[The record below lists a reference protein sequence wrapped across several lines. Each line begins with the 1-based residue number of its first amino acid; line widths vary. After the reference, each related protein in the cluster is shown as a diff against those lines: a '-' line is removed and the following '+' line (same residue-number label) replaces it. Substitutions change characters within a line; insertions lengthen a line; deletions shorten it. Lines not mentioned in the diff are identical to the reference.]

1 MAKNV
6 VIGTRLKKLRRER
19 GLSQVNL
26 ADRLGISASYLNLIE
41 HNRRS
46 LTVPLL
52 LRISQILNVDP
63 QIFSVQQDSQLI
75 AQLTE
80 ILKDPMFEE
89 LGLSEED
96 VGEMAANAPA
106 FGQAMT
112 KAYNA
117 FRNTQDD
124 LQVLSERLA
133 QDPVLSDS
141 TYRLKTLL
149 TSIMSFSE
157 ILHDNVDLDPAERQ
171 NFLKIVL
178 DESESLTETVGDMLG
193 LITGDGLMGG
203 AEHISP
209 DEAVTDFLQIK
220 GNYFQELEEVA
231 NELRQEAGLG
241 GPAPR
246 ARLVAYLLD
255 RHGVSIEIA
264 GREIHDTEFTIY
276 DEGKRHLTLSNVL
289 SSESTNFHLAL
300 FIGHMSYEKTF
311 ERLVDTPEL
320 PTVAAKEKAKA
331 ALANYFAG
339 ACLLPYDEFYEA
351 AQASRY
357 DIELLQHRFTASFE
371 QICHRLTTLRRPDT
385 SGIPFHLI
393 RVDIAGNISKRF
405 SASGMRIPRYGSAC
419 PRWVMHSAFLTP
431 GIICTQVAQMP
442 DNSRYFSM
450 ARTVI
455 KPSFGFNHPKGH
467 YVVSIG
473 CEISDANQLVYA
485 DGLKL
490 DATNTATSVGVACR
504 LCNRPNCPQRA
515 APPPPQAVVDMP
527 TRGRNITPG
536 IGGA

>member
-1 MAKNV
+1 MATNV

-52 LRISQILNVDP
+52 LRLSQILNVDP
-63 QIFSVQQDSQLI
+63 QIFSIQQDSQLI

-80 ILKDPMFEE
+80 VLKDPLFEE
-89 LGLSEED
+89 LGLSEDD
-96 VGEMAANAPA
+96 VGEMATNAPA
-106 FGQAMT
+106 IAQAMA

-117 FRNTQDD
+117 YRNSQDD

-157 ILHDNVDLDPAERQ
+157 ILHDNVDLEPAERQ

-178 DESESLTETVGDMLG
+178 DESESLTETVNDMLG
-193 LITGDGLMGG
+193 FITGDGLMGA
-203 AEHISP
+203 AENVSP
-209 DEAVTDFLQIK
+209 SEAVTDFLQIK
-220 GNYFQELEEVA
+220 GNYFQELEDAAE
-231 NELRQEAGLG
+231 ELRRDAGLE

-246 ARLVAYLLD
+246 ARLVSYLLE
-255 RHGVSIEIA
+255 RHGVSVEIA
-264 GREIHDTEFTIY
+264 GREIHDTEFSIY
-276 DEGKRHLTLSNVL
+276 DEGKRHLTLSKVL
-289 SSESTNFHLAL
+289 SASSINFHLAL
-300 FIGHMSYEKTF
+300 FIGHMSYESIF
-311 ERLVDTPEL
+311 EKLTDSPEL
-320 PTVAAKEKAKA
+320 PSATAVEKAKA

-339 ACLLPYDEFYEA
+339 ACLLPYEAFYEA
-351 AQASRY
+351 AQSSRY
-357 DIELLQHRFTASFE
+357 DIELLQHRFSASFE
-371 QICHRLTTLRRPDT
+371 QVCHRMTTLRRPDA

-393 RVDIAGNISKRF
+393 RVDIAGNISKRY

-419 PRWVMHSAFLTP
+419 PRWVMHNAFLTP
-431 GIICTQVAQMP
+431 GIIRTQVCQMP
-442 DNSRYFSM
+442 DSSRYFSL

-467 YVVSIG
+467 YVISIG

-485 DGLKL
+485 DGLDL
-490 DATNTATSVGVACR
+490 DSETAAVPVGVACR
-504 LCNRPNCPQRA
+504 LCDRQNCAQRA
-515 APPPPQAVVDMP
+515 APPPPQAVVGTA

-536 IGGA
+536 IGGV